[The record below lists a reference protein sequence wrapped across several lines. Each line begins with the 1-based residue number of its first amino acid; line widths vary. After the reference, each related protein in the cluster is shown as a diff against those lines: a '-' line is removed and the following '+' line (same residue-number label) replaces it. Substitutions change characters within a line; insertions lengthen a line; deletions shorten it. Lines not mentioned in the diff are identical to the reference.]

1 MIFLIHTR
9 KRLSEHC
16 DIQISHSMK
25 FCTLDTY
32 FKSFF
37 TEQTQTQYMKHKR
50 SKLCSYDFLIVQI
63 PHLISTQILKL
74 SKWIHLECINDG
86 YHPVVKYIC

>member
-1 MIFLIHTR
+1 MEIENSKNLLFKKQNHQWKTTLIQVWKEVSFTWLQTLMIFLIHTQI
-9 KRLSEHC
+9 LLY

-32 FKSFF
+32 FESFF

-50 SKLCSYDFLIVQI
+50 SKLCS
-63 PHLISTQILKL
+63 
-74 SKWIHLECINDG
+74 
-86 YHPVVKYIC
+86 